1 MIMRYLA
8 SVHDKTFT
16 IEIHD
21 DNTVTVDGRTYP
33 VDFLNLNREV
43 YTLLIGGQSYE
54 AHLQPGEG
62 DTWQVLLRGM
72 LYEVRV
78 EDEREKR
85 LRAAA
90 SFNLGAPSGE
100 FSLKAPMPGLV
111 VAVPVT
117 EGQTVEK
124 GDNLVVLESMKM
136 QNELKS
142 PRAGTVTR
150 INVSAGQSVEQ
161 NQVMVTLA

>member
-1 MIMRYLA
+1 MKYVA
-8 SVHDKTFT
+8 TVNEKSFT
-16 IEIHD
+16 IEIND
-21 DNTVTVDGRTYP
+21 DNTLLVDGQSYP
-33 VDFLNLNREV
+33 VDFLNINREV
-43 YTLLIGGQSYE
+43 FTLLIGNHSYE
-54 AHLQPGEG
+54 AYLQPGDG
-62 DTWQVLLRGM
+62 NQWQVLLRGT
-72 LYEVRV
+72 LYEVSV

-85 LRAAA
+85 LRVAAGG
-90 SFNLGAPSGE
+90 GAAHSGE

-117 EGQTVEK
+117 EGQAVKK
-124 GDNLVVLESMKM
+124 GDNLVILESMKM

-161 NQVMVTLA
+161 NQVMVTLT

>member
-1 MIMRYLA
+1 MKYIA
-8 SVHDKTFT
+8 SVHDRTFT

-21 DNTVTVDGRTYP
+21 DNTITVDGRTYP
-33 VDFLNLNREV
+33 VDFLNPNGEV
-43 YTLLIGGQSYE
+43 YSLLIGGQSYE
-54 AHLQPGEG
+54 AYLQPGEG
-62 DTWQVLLRGM
+62 DIWQVLLRGM

-85 LRAAA
+85 LRASAGGGTV
-90 SFNLGAPSGE
+90 SVGE

-117 EGQTVEK
+117 EGQTVKK
-124 GDNLVVLESMKM
+124 GDKLVILESMKM